1 MSLEKL
7 LRGLDYSLPG
17 GRFARRWLQLL
28 NEAGDLVDELLEGA
42 LRIGTDDTVCHQSS
56 ASLELQDPP
65 MGLHSK
71 LTIRSQLVKDRLA
84 RLI

>member
-17 GRFARRWLQLL
+17 GSFARRRLQLL
-28 NEAGDLVDELLEGA
+28 HEAGDLVDDLLEGA
-42 LRIGTDDTVCHQSS
+42 LRIRTDNTVCHQSS
-56 ASLELQDPP
+56 ASLELHDPP
-65 MGLHSK
+65 VGLRSK
-71 LTIRSQLVKDRLA
+71 LAIRSQLAKDRLD